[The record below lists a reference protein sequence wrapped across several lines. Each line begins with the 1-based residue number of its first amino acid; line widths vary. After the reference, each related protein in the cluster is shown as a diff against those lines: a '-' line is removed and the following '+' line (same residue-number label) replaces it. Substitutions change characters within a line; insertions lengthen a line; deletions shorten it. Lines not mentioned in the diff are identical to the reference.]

1 MSNIIIS
8 PISIDLGAKNTGVYF
23 AHYEERSSIEN
34 IEKEGKVYQ
43 LEKDK
48 YTLLMANRTA
58 ARHQRR
64 GYDRRQMVKRLF
76 KLIWEKHFQLQWD
89 KDVQQSTSFLL
100 NRRGFTFLTEEYD
113 AEILS
118 RFPEEAFELLPEEFK
133 FVANKNG
140 EYDFASA
147 LTEWANEGEEKVKN
161 CFDAINKEPKRIAK
175 REVFIGRTTRLKEYC
190 ETRKNDKKIEEPA
203 KTRIKLSRLSRWIWD
218 EWQECNVDGLDE
230 NFVARDENNNSQV
243 EWKSSDSFDLV
254 TYLNN
259 QTRDVACQILD
270 SLPDTSNEKEILR
283 KSIWNFKAVNFKLEG
298 EDFTQPESPPENS
311 NTKEKA
317 VLDWKKLHLQHLAF
331 ALHLVLNELQS
342 GGRHRRKYFKEVKTV
357 LENPL
362 HTHCYLK
369 SFCSKLQA
377 GDFESLDN
385 EKLSRL
391 IGHLSNLELKPLRK
405 YFNNRAHRK
414 SDYWNEADLSKIF
427 NRWILREWRVNPEKD
442 KDKARDKPGYYKKL
456 QKDWGEYIKT
466 KPNTVV
472 NFWVETDPFLTI
484 PPYQD
489 NNNRR
494 PPKCQSLILNPTFLD
509 NKYPEWQHWL
519 EELGKLETV
528 EKYLDDFKDQLENL
542 KSGKKNS
549 YFPDKKTEMPLDARV
564 LQFIFDRAKDSD
576 PLKLNE
582 IYSHSKKWRQ
592 KQSTDQERQDAKSKL
607 EKAIGCSHLPD
618 GLKTDRDYDD
628 IGKEL
633 FKKETFLH
641 LVCKYYK
648 QRQRAKEGR
657 LFIHPEYRYVKN
669 RGFENTGRF
678 DDKNCL
684 LTYCNH
690 KPRQKKYQSLHD
702 LAEALQ
708 IAPEKLKEVCGTDV
722 EKIIARMEKETSN
735 TSSLKA
741 NCDRAAKEQKG
752 LRGRLKIDI
761 QSVYSIVHNN
771 QDKSPREALGNS
783 RVKDAF
789 SLYNFCERA
798 KRLCCELTK
807 ELYPT
812 EKQKSWRTDL
822 ERNPAAAVYLLAKL
836 NNIAYKD
843 RSGNSNTCP
852 VCSAD
857 NAYRMQSIEITKDN
871 GSSEYSAKAQRL
883 PAIPTR
889 LIDGAVMRMA
899 RIVGGAIAKD
909 KWKKIREDLIAGKNV
924 CVPIITESNRFEFE
938 PSLKDIKG
946 KPLKNA
952 DKKNRESGQEQLTTS
967 KDERIKEASLG
978 RCPYT
983 GNPLGVGGDKDHI
996 IPRSSGFGT
1005 LNDEANLIWASD
1017 DGNRKIKQDQE
1028 FSLTNLNP
1036 EYKQKQFETSN
1047 DQEITKQ
1054 IVKEIWDSE
1063 NEKFTF
1069 GRYRSFINLTRDQQ
1083 KAFRHALF
1091 LVGYDLRQ
1099 QVINAIDNRNRAL
1112 VNGTQHYFAEEIA
1125 NNLYKLYKKDPE
1137 IKKQGLLS
1145 FDYFGV
1151 EAQSSPRGDGIY
1163 DLRKRHEEAGLLYE
1177 EYSKK
1182 KGDKQ
1187 KPYSHLIDAQLAFA
1201 IVADAHKNEGSL
1213 KLDIPD
1219 SISLWPADT
1228 DTGEIFQ
1235 KTIFGAIHITPEQLC
1250 ERKLERRKPNQTF
1263 FSHRSI
1269 HRDGIYAERY
1279 TPILVHKETGKVRI
1293 GFDWKNSYELKDDE
1307 TNREKLYFALQFN
1320 LQGTRL
1326 GLTQNNSLEELKN
1339 CLISNGFRSKA
1350 EYFPVPLNVRSIHD
1364 YYIKNYSTSKGYRE
1378 YDDKMK
1384 FLRSLS
1390 WRTEKKKITT
1400 LEEAQKILSNENNFQ
1415 ISLNLT
1421 LPVREEWKRLIDKW
1435 EKTGLEDHDF
1445 LKNFFKVPET
1455 KPPHEKVR
1463 KVFSLPVK
1471 SGEGKFLIKRNS
1483 WNGED
1488 IFQIVNDSDSR
1499 KLDTKAF
1506 IPVFIKNEERI
1517 GKLLSESACSERLF
1531 LLGEN
1536 TDEYQNQISNKIAE
1550 IDPYCWFPITVPD
1563 ELCKVV
1569 QNIEYRIDNITRPR
1583 IRITL
1588 NGKLKPE
1595 QIDTILGNR
1604 LLKPKDTQTLKT
1616 QLQEAG
1622 DQGVPIEYTGT
1633 GFNRSIGKVLFP
1645 VLEKHYQ

>member
-1 MSNIIIS
+1 MPNKIIS

-23 AHYEERSSIEN
+23 AHYEEGSSIEN
-34 IEKEGKVYQ
+34 IKKEGNVYQ
-43 LEKDK
+43 LEKNK

-76 KLIWEKHFQLQWD
+76 KLIWEKHLKLKWD

-118 RFPEEAFELLPEEFK
+118 RFPKEAYELLPDK
-133 FVANKNG
+133 LKVDANEND

-147 LTEWANEGEEKVKN
+147 LTKWANEGEEKVRE
-161 CFDAINKEPKRIAK
+161 CFDVILLKSYYEKTRKSCQEKKIKGVITEGSNSVKLVNTPKNIFEKLFCGLPGLKKRIETEEYTFTNGQGEEITARYNK
-175 REVFIGRTTRLKEYC
+175 GETFNILSFI
-190 ETRKNDKKIEEPA
+190 
-203 KTRIKLSRLSRWIWD
+203 
-218 EWQECNVDGLDE
+218 
-230 NFVARDENNNSQV
+230 NNNPV
-243 EWKSSDSFDLV
+243 EIADEIKGILPQEQKEWLFNPTGDFNLEKHRLQ
-254 TYLNN
+254 L
-259 QTRDVACQILD
+259 LD
-270 SLPDTSNEKEILR
+270 S
-283 KSIWNFKAVNFKLEG
+283 
-298 EDFTQPESPPENS
+298 
-311 NTKEKA
+311 TKI
-317 VLDWKKLHLQHLAF
+317 DDKKLHLQHLTF
-331 ALHLVLNELQS
+331 ALNKTLDELES
-342 GGRHRRKYFKEVKTV
+342 GGRHRSKYFNEVEKV
-357 LENPL
+357 LDNKN
-362 HTHCYLK
+362 HTYSYLK
-369 SFCSKLQA
+369 NFCGKLQS
-377 GDFESLDN
+377 GGYQGLDK
-385 EKLSRL
+385 EKLAGL

-405 YFNNRAHRK
+405 YFNDKLHKK
-414 SDYWNEADLSKIF
+414 SDYWNEARLNTILH
-427 NRWILREWRVNPEKD
+427 RWMINEWRIGEKD
-442 KDKARDKPGYYKKL
+442 KDGKQGDYKKL
-456 QKDWGEYIKT
+456 KKEWKE
-466 KPNTVV
+466 KPGTVV
-472 NFWVETDPFLTI
+472 DFWLDTCPLLTI

-494 PPKCQSLILNPTFLD
+494 PPKCQSLILNPKFLD

-519 EELGKLETV
+519 EELRKLETV
-528 EKYLDDFKDQLENL
+528 EKYLDDFEDQLESL

-549 YFPDKKTEMPLDARV
+549 YFPDKKTKKPLDARA

-576 PLKLNE
+576 PLNLNE
-582 IYSHSKKWRQ
+582 IYSHAKKRRQ

-657 LFIHPEYRYVKN
+657 LFIHPEYRHVKN

-708 IAPEKLKEVCGTDV
+708 LAPEKLKEVCGTDV

-741 NCDRAAKEQKG
+741 NCGRAAKEQKG

-761 QSVYSIVHNN
+761 QSVYGIIYHN
-771 QDKSPREALGNS
+771 QDKKPREVLGNS

-807 ELYPT
+807 ELYPA
-812 EKQKSWRTDL
+812 EKQESWRTDL

-909 KWKKIREDLIAGKNV
+909 KWKKIREDLISGTNV

-946 KPLKNA
+946 KPLKDA
-952 DKKNRESGQEQLTTS
+952 DKKNRESGQEQLTASLATS

-996 IPRSSGFGT
+996 IPRSSEFGT

-1028 FSLTNLNP
+1028 FSLANLNP

-1083 KAFRHALF
+1083 KTFRHALF
-1091 LVGYDLRQ
+1091 LVGHDLRQ

-1112 VNGTQHYFAEEIA
+1112 VNGTQRYFAEEIA

-1137 IKKQGLLS
+1137 INKQGLLS

-1163 DLRKRHEEAGLLYE
+1163 DLRKRHEEAGLLSE

-1182 KGDKQ
+1182 KDEKQ

-1235 KTIFGAIHITPEQLC
+1235 KTIFGAIHITPEQLY

-1293 GFDWKNSYELKDDE
+1293 GFDWNNSYELKENE
-1307 TNREKLYFALQFN
+1307 TNREKLYFVLQFN

-1326 GLTQNNSLEELKN
+1326 GLTQNNSFEELKN

-1364 YYIKNYSTSKGYRE
+1364 YYIKNYSTSNGYRK

-1400 LEEAQKILSNENNFQ
+1400 LEEAHKILSNEKNFQ

-1445 LKNFFKVPET
+1445 LKYFFKVPET
-1455 KPPHEKVR
+1455 KPPHQKVR

-1483 WNGED
+1483 WNGEG

-1633 GFNRSIGKVLFP
+1633 GFNRSIEKVLFP